1 MAFGSGVLQAIPF
14 ANGFSR
20 DTKRSMTSPRK
31 PLPKFDYRQPAGSPA
46 YLHPGSV
53 AWRVYKNPIALGI
66 GGVAAVL
73 LEFADPRIRSGVW
86 DHSIYKIDPIGR
98 SERTGYAAMIGV
110 YGPADAARRVIE
122 GVNRMHT
129 KVRGETPGGIAYS
142 AQDPELLDWVS
153 ATAGF
158 GFLTAYDRFVASIP
172 PADQER
178 FFREGASIAELYGVQ
193 NKIKS
198 RADFFAMMDHLAPR
212 FEPHPINREFLDI
225 IQSGRA
231 APNIPKF
238 LHRAL
243 ARGAVSILPPLVRER
258 LALGREFDLTLRD
271 RLSIRFMA
279 FAAERKHDPA
289 SPPAQASVRM
299 GLPSDF
305 LYRKPAEQARLL
317 ERAGLSEALAA

>member
-1 MAFGSGVLQAIPF
+1 
-14 ANGFSR
+14 
-20 DTKRSMTSPRK
+20 MTAQRK
-31 PLPKFDYRQPAGSPA
+31 PLPKFDYTQPAGAPA
-46 YLHPGSV
+46 YLLPGSV
-53 AWRVYKNPIALGI
+53 AWRVYKNQIALGI

-110 YGPADAARRVIE
+110 YGPMDAARRVIE
-122 GVNRMHT
+122 GVNRMHA
-129 KVRGETPGGIAYS
+129 KVSGETPGGIAYS
-142 AQDPELLDWVS
+142 AQDPQLLDWVS
-153 ATAGF
+153 ATAGY
-158 GFLTAYDRFVASIP
+158 GFLTAYDRFVAPVSA
-172 PADQER
+172 ADQER

-193 NKIKS
+193 NKISS
-198 RADFFAMMDHLAPR
+198 RADFFAMMDRLAAG
-212 FEPHPINREFLDI
+212 FEPHPINSEFLDI
-225 IQSGRA
+225 IQSGKA

-258 LALGREFDLTLRD
+258 LQLGRDYDLTLRD

-279 FAAERKHDPA
+279 GMAERKHDPN
-289 SPPAQASVRM
+289 SPPAQASMRM

-305 LYRKPAEQARLL
+305 LYRKADEQARLL
-317 ERAGLSEALAA
+317 ATAGLTEDLAA

>member
-1 MAFGSGVLQAIPF
+1 
-14 ANGFSR
+14 
-20 DTKRSMTSPRK
+20 MTMPRK
-31 PLPKFDYRQPAGSPA
+31 PLPKFDYTQPAGSPA

-53 AWRVYKNPIALGI
+53 AWRVYKNQIALGI

-110 YGPADAARRVIE
+110 YGPMDAARRVIE
-122 GVNRMHT
+122 GVNRMHA
-129 KVRGETPGGIAYS
+129 KVSGETPGGIAYS

-153 ATAGF
+153 ATAGY
-158 GFLTAYDRFVASIP
+158 GFLTAYDRFVAPVSA
-172 PADQER
+172 ADQER
-178 FFREGASIAELYGVQ
+178 FYREGAAVASLYGVQ
-193 NKIKS
+193 NKLTS
-198 RADFFAMMDHLAPR
+198 RADFFAMMDKLSPG
-212 FEPHPINREFLDI
+212 FEPHPINTEFLDI

-243 ARGAVSILPPLVRER
+243 ARAAVSILPPLVRDR
-258 LALGREFDLTLRD
+258 LQLGREYDLTLRD
-271 RLSIRFMA
+271 RLSVRFMA
-279 FAAERKHDPA
+279 AAAERKHDPL

-305 LYRKPAEQARLL
+305 LYRKPHEQARLL
-317 ERAGLSEALAA
+317 SAAGLAGEMAA